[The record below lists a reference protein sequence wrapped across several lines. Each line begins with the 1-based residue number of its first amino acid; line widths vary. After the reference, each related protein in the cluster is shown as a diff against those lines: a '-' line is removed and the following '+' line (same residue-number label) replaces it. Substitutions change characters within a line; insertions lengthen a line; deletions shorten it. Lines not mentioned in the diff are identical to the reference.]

1 MDYNKKAGPMRG
13 VSLEGGPD
21 ACDIDMTDLEC
32 YNLGG
37 TTLERPESTGAQ
49 LSCGHCRDTA
59 TRAMKSFTLIAALT
73 LCSFSWISAS
83 VSQSQ
88 TVEAQSGEGVTL
100 WCNNTYN
107 NGAVIFWFR
116 LVDRTEVSCVSVMI
130 HSKEAKYCEGFQ
142 KGKFEMRSSN
152 NTVSLKMHFVVKSD
166 AGLYFCGFYTS
177 GIITFSVTRL
187 NVKGGNEPPGDEDSG
202 DKRESGGIAML
213 TSVIVGALTV
223 FLILVIIIS
232 GLVVKVRRLQK
243 AATEENNPQQCEN
256 LLSDQLKDAAVRFYP
271 TSVRSRRPASEREV
285 ETHII
290 YTASRQTQKGSEFN

>member
-1 MDYNKKAGPMRG
+1 
-13 VSLEGGPD
+13 
-21 ACDIDMTDLEC
+21 
-32 YNLGG
+32 
-37 TTLERPESTGAQ
+37 
-49 LSCGHCRDTA
+49 
-59 TRAMKSFTLIAALT
+59 MKSFTLIAALT

-100 WCNNTYN
+100 RCNNTHN

-142 KGKFEMRSSN
+142 NGKFEMGISN

-166 AGLYFCGFYTS
+166 AGLYFCGFYTG

-223 FLILVIIIS
+223 VLVLVII
-232 GLVVKVRRLQK
+232 GLVVKVRKLQ
-243 AATEENNPQQCEN
+243 TESA
-256 LLSDQLKDAAVRFYP
+256 L
-271 TSVRSRRPASEREV
+271 
-285 ETHII
+285 
-290 YTASRQTQKGSEFN
+290 

>member
-1 MDYNKKAGPMRG
+1 
-13 VSLEGGPD
+13 
-21 ACDIDMTDLEC
+21 
-32 YNLGG
+32 
-37 TTLERPESTGAQ
+37 
-49 LSCGHCRDTA
+49 
-59 TRAMKSFTLIAALT
+59 MKSFTLIAALT

-100 WCNNTYN
+100 RCNNTHN

-116 LVDRTEVSCVSVMI
+116 LVNRTEVSCVSVMI

-142 KGKFEMRSSN
+142 NGKFEMRSSN
-152 NTVSLKMHFVVKSD
+152 NIVSLRMHFVVKSD
-166 AGLYFCGFYTS
+166 AGLYFCGFYTG
-177 GIITFSVTRL
+177 GIITFSVTHL
-187 NVKGGNEPPGDEDSG
+187 NVKGGNEPSGDEDSG

-213 TSVIVGALTV
+213 TSVIVGALTFV
-223 FLILVIIIS
+223 LVLVII
-232 GLVVKVRRLQK
+232 GLVVKVRKLQT

-290 YTASRQTQKGSEFN
+290 YTASRQTQKVLSDLGHCPDRA

>member
-1 MDYNKKAGPMRG
+1 
-13 VSLEGGPD
+13 
-21 ACDIDMTDLEC
+21 
-32 YNLGG
+32 
-37 TTLERPESTGAQ
+37 
-49 LSCGHCRDTA
+49 
-59 TRAMKSFTLIAALT
+59 MKSFTLIAALT

-88 TVEAQSGEGVTL
+88 TVEAQPGEGVTL

-142 KGKFEMRSSN
+142 NGKFEMRISN

-187 NVKGGNEPPGDEDSG
+187 NVKGYFYPYFFSLKGGNEPPGDEDSG

-213 TSVIVGALTV
+213 TSVIVGALTFV
-223 FLILVIIIS
+223 LVLVII
-232 GLVVKVRRLQK
+232 GLVVKVRKLQT

-271 TSVRSRRPASEREV
+271 TSFCLTLVTVQIEHS
-285 ETHII
+285 
-290 YTASRQTQKGSEFN
+290 